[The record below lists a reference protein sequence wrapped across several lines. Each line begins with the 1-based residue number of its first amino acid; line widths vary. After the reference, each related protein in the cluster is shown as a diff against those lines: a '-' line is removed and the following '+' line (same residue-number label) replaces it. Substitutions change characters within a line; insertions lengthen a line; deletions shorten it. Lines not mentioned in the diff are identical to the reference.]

1 MLLGDLLQ
9 ITQGAT
15 IELDKQES
23 EPVEILVN
31 GRHIAKAF
39 EGMSDEMK
47 EALAKAISDVAAEE
61 EKKKEEGER
70 ETAEKIIPE
79 VLRSLLDIP
88 LEISVEI
95 GRTKMLLGDLLQITQ
110 GATIELD
117 KQESEPVEIL
127 VNGRHIA
134 RGEIV
139 LVGDKFGVRIID
151 IISPEERI
159 KKLGKI

>member
-1 MLLGDLLQ
+1 MQ
-9 ITQGAT
+9 I
-15 IELDKQES
+15 IKISNMEEKVN
-23 EPVEILVN
+23 VEE
-31 GRHIAKAF
+31 AF

-61 EKKKEEGER
+61 EKKKEEGEI

>member
-1 MLLGDLLQ
+1 MQ
-9 ITQGAT
+9 I
-15 IELDKQES
+15 IKISNMEEKVN
-23 EPVEILVN
+23 VE
-31 GRHIAKAF
+31 KAF
-39 EGMSDEMK
+39 ENIGDEIK

-110 GATIELD
+110 GSTIELD
-117 KQESEPVEIL
+117 KLESEPVEIL

-139 LVGDKFGVRIID
+139 LMGDKFGVRIID

-159 KKLGKI
+159 KRLGKI

>member
-1 MLLGDLLQ
+1 MEGEKN
-9 ITQGAT
+9 
-15 IELDKQES
+15 IE
-23 EPVEILVN
+23 
-31 GRHIAKAF
+31 KAF
-39 EGMSDEMK
+39 EGISDEMK
-47 EALAKAISDVAAEE
+47 EALAKAITDVVEE
-61 EKKKEEGER
+61 EAEAKKKKEKR
-70 ETAEKIIPE
+70 ENEEIIPE

-95 GRTKMLLGDLLQITQ
+95 GRTKMLLGDLLQVTQ
-110 GATIELD
+110 GSTIELD

-139 LVGDKFGVRIID
+139 LIGDKFGVRIID

-159 KKLGKI
+159 KRLGKI

>member
-1 MLLGDLLQ
+1 MRLFIFCKLFWERKLEKKIFKIKILDMEGKEN
-9 ITQGAT
+9 
-15 IELDKQES
+15 IE
-23 EPVEILVN
+23 
-31 GRHIAKAF
+31 KAF

-47 EALAKAISDVAAEE
+47 EALAKAITDVVEEEAE
-61 EKKKEEGER
+61 EKKKKEKRGGEE
-70 ETAEKIIPE
+70 IIPE

-110 GATIELD
+110 GSTIELD
-117 KQESEPVEIL
+117 KLESEPVEIL

-139 LVGDKFGVRIID
+139 LMGDKFGVRIID

-159 KKLGKI
+159 KRLGKI

>member
-1 MLLGDLLQ
+1 MEGEKN
-9 ITQGAT
+9 
-15 IELDKQES
+15 IE
-23 EPVEILVN
+23 
-31 GRHIAKAF
+31 RAF

-47 EALAKAISDVAAEE
+47 EALAKAITDVVEE
-61 EKKKEEGER
+61 ESESKKKKEKRGNEE
-70 ETAEKIIPE
+70 IIPE

-95 GRTKMLLGDLLQITQ
+95 GRTKMLLGDLLQVTQ
-110 GATIELD
+110 GSTIELD

-139 LVGDKFGVRIID
+139 LIGDKFGVRIID

-159 KKLGKI
+159 KRLGKI

>member
-1 MLLGDLLQ
+1 M
-9 ITQGAT
+9 
-15 IELDKQES
+15 EEKVN
-23 EPVEILVN
+23 VE
-31 GRHIAKAF
+31 KAF
-39 EGMSDEMK
+39 EGMGAEMK
-47 EALAKAISDVAAEE
+47 EALAKAISEVAAEE

-110 GATIELD
+110 GSTIELD
-117 KQESEPVEIL
+117 KLESEPIEIL

-134 RGEIV
+134 RGEII
-139 LVGDKFGVRIID
+139 LMGDKFGVRIID

>member
-1 MLLGDLLQ
+1 MEGKEN
-9 ITQGAT
+9 
-15 IELDKQES
+15 IE
-23 EPVEILVN
+23 
-31 GRHIAKAF
+31 KAF

-47 EALAKAISDVAAEE
+47 EALAKAITDVVEEEAE
-61 EKKKEEGER
+61 EKKKKEKRGGEE
-70 ETAEKIIPE
+70 IIPE

-110 GATIELD
+110 GSTIELD
-117 KQESEPVEIL
+117 KLESEPVEIL

-139 LVGDKFGVRIID
+139 LMGDKFGVRIID

-159 KKLGKI
+159 KRLGKI

>member
-1 MLLGDLLQ
+1 MQ
-9 ITQGAT
+9 I
-15 IELDKQES
+15 IKISNMEEKVN
-23 EPVEILVN
+23 VE
-31 GRHIAKAF
+31 KAF
-39 EGMSDEMK
+39 EGIGDEMK

>member
-1 MLLGDLLQ
+1 MQ
-9 ITQGAT
+9 I
-15 IELDKQES
+15 IKISNMEEKVN
-23 EPVEILVN
+23 VE
-31 GRHIAKAF
+31 KAF

-47 EALAKAISDVAAEE
+47 EALAKAISDVAVEE

-110 GATIELD
+110 GSTIELD
-117 KQESEPVEIL
+117 KLESEPVEIL

>member
-1 MLLGDLLQ
+1 
-9 ITQGAT
+9 
-15 IELDKQES
+15 
-23 EPVEILVN
+23 
-31 GRHIAKAF
+31 
-39 EGMSDEMK
+39 MSDEMK
-47 EALAKAISDVAAEE
+47 EALAKAITDVVEE
-61 EKKKEEGER
+61 ESESKKKKQKRENEE
-70 ETAEKIIPE
+70 IIPE

-95 GRTKMLLGDLLQITQ
+95 GRTKMLLGDLLQVTQ
-110 GATIELD
+110 GSTIELD

-139 LVGDKFGVRIID
+139 LIGDKFGVRIID

-159 KKLGKI
+159 KRLGKI

>member
-1 MLLGDLLQ
+1 MEKKADVG
-9 ITQGAT
+9 
-15 IELDKQES
+15 E
-23 EPVEILVN
+23 
-31 GRHIAKAF
+31 AF
-39 EGMSDEMK
+39 EGMGAEMK
-47 EALAKAISDVAAEE
+47 EALAKAISEVAAEE

-110 GATIELD
+110 GSTIELD
-117 KQESEPVEIL
+117 KLESEPIEIL

-134 RGEIV
+134 RGEII
-139 LVGDKFGVRIID
+139 LMGDKFGVRIID

>member
-1 MLLGDLLQ
+1 MQ
-9 ITQGAT
+9 I
-15 IELDKQES
+15 IKISNMEEKVN
-23 EPVEILVN
+23 VE
-31 GRHIAKAF
+31 KAF

-47 EALAKAISDVAAEE
+47 EAIAKAISDVAAEE
-61 EKKKEEGER
+61 EKKKEEEER

-117 KQESEPVEIL
+117 KQENEPVEIL

>member
-1 MLLGDLLQ
+1 MEGEKN
-9 ITQGAT
+9 
-15 IELDKQES
+15 IE
-23 EPVEILVN
+23 
-31 GRHIAKAF
+31 KAF

-47 EALAKAISDVAAEE
+47 EALAKAITDVVEE
-61 EKKKEEGER
+61 EAESKKKKQKRENEE
-70 ETAEKIIPE
+70 IIPE

-95 GRTKMLLGDLLQITQ
+95 GRTKMLLGDLLQVTQ
-110 GATIELD
+110 GSTIELD

-139 LVGDKFGVRIID
+139 LIGDKFGVRIID

-159 KKLGKI
+159 KRLGKI

>member
-1 MLLGDLLQ
+1 MQ
-9 ITQGAT
+9 I
-15 IELDKQES
+15 IKISNMEEKVN
-23 EPVEILVN
+23 VE
-31 GRHIAKAF
+31 KAF

-47 EALAKAISDVAAEE
+47 EALAKAISDVVAEE

>member
-1 MLLGDLLQ
+1 LRLFIFCKLFWERKLEKKIFKIKILDMEGKEN
-9 ITQGAT
+9 
-15 IELDKQES
+15 IE
-23 EPVEILVN
+23 
-31 GRHIAKAF
+31 KAF

-47 EALAKAISDVAAEE
+47 EALAKAITDVVEEEAE
-61 EKKKEEGER
+61 EKKKKEKRGGEE
-70 ETAEKIIPE
+70 IIPE

-110 GATIELD
+110 GSTIELD
-117 KQESEPVEIL
+117 KLESEPVEIL

-139 LVGDKFGVRIID
+139 LMGDKFGVRIID

-159 KKLGKI
+159 KRLGKI

>member
-1 MLLGDLLQ
+1 MQ
-9 ITQGAT
+9 I
-15 IELDKQES
+15 IKISNMEEKVN
-23 EPVEILVN
+23 VE
-31 GRHIAKAF
+31 KAF

-47 EALAKAISDVAAEE
+47 EALAKAISDVAVEE